1 MMDTLVVQKK
11 NHAFLNID
19 CDQGISNELSDYF
32 CFFVPGHAFMPS
44 FKNKQ
49 WDGKLR
55 LWDSRKNELPV
66 GLFKYL
72 EEFCKSRGYALQVKL
87 NNYYGS
93 PGSSYEVDMS
103 FMKNCIFTS
112 RGENIEHRDFQLDAV
127 HHAIRVKNS
136 LLLSPTASG
145 KSLIIYTML
154 RHYLENNDK
163 DILIVVPTKS
173 LVAQMYDDFA
183 DYSTHDSGFDVEEL
197 CHKIYGGKEKNS
209 KKRIFIST
217 WQSIFSLQTPWFA
230 RFGMGIVD
238 ECHTAKAKSLSSIMS
253 KLKEAEYRLGTTG
266 TIGDE
271 HTHKLQLE
279 GMFGPVFKVTTTKTL
294 MDQGHISS
302 LDINVLLLR
311 YSDEECREV
320 VKLDYAAEINFIIEH
335 EKRNKFITNLA
346 SDQDGNTLVLFQ
358 RVKHGK
364 LLHKMI
370 QEKTREGRKIFYV
383 SGETDI
389 DTREM
394 VRKITETQNDA
405 VIVASLQVFSTG
417 VNIRNLHN
425 VIFAAPSKSQIK
437 ILQSIGRSLRIS
449 DSGQTAML
457 FDIADDFH
465 WKSKKNYTL
474 NHAGVRIAVYAK
486 EKFNYNI
493 YEVDFK

>member
-1 MMDTLVVQKK
+1 MDTLVVQKK
-11 NHAFLNID
+11 NHAFLHIE
-19 CDQGISNELSDYF
+19 CDRGISNELSDFF
-32 CFFVPGHAFMPS
+32 CFFVPGYAFIPS
-44 FKNKQ
+44 FKNKM
-49 WDGKLR
+49 WDGKIR

-72 EEFCKSRGYALQVKL
+72 EEFCKSRDYALEVKF

-93 PGSSYEVDMS
+93 PGASYDVDMS
-103 FMKNCIFTS
+103 FIKDCTFTS
-112 RGENIEHRDFQLDAV
+112 RGEVIEHRDFQLDAV
-127 HHAIRVKNS
+127 HHAIRTKNS

-154 RHYLENNDK
+154 RHYMKNYDK
-163 DILIVVPTKS
+163 DILIVVPTTA
-173 LVAQMYDDFA
+173 LVAQMYDDFS
-183 DYSTHDSGFDVEEL
+183 DYSTHDRGFDVEEL
-197 CHKIYGGKEKNS
+197 CHKIYGGKDKFI
-209 KKRIFIST
+209 KKKILIST
-217 WQSIFSLQTPWFA
+217 WQSIYNLQTPWFA

-266 TIGDE
+266 TIGGE

-294 MDQGHISS
+294 MDQGHISA
-302 LDINVLLLR
+302 LDINVLLLK
-311 YSDEECREV
+311 YGDDECREV
-320 VKLDYAAEINFIIEH
+320 VKMDYQAEINYIIEH
-335 EKRNKFITNLA
+335 EKRNKFLTNLA
-346 SDQDGNTLVLFQ
+346 VDQEGNTLVLFQ
-358 RVKHGK
+358 RIKHGK
-364 LLHKMI
+364 LLHEMI
-370 QEKTREGRKIFYV
+370 QEKARRGRKIFFV
-383 SGETDI
+383 SGATDV

-394 VRKITETQNDA
+394 VRKITETEKDA

-437 ILQSIGRSLRIS
+437 ILQSIGRSLRIA
-449 DSGQTAML
+449 DNGQTAML
-457 FDIADDFH
+457 FDVADDFH

-486 EKFNYNI
+486 EKFTYNI
-493 YEVDFK
+493 YEVEFK